1 MSLQTLLGRFSRS
14 RTPEVNS
21 GIPLAGNPGKKP
33 LTMQEM
39 VKLYIR
45 EEVSKAAQAQ
55 DADSFEDADDFE
67 EEDPDILP
75 MTHHQVIAM
84 TDEELREVG
93 HGYGVEFDDEIELGP
108 TSPPPNEAPPDSRKG
123 SDPREGSPGEARPT
137 AVG

>member
-1 MSLQTLLGRFSRS
+1 MSLKSLLGRFSRQS
-14 RTPEVNS
+14 DPEQNS
-21 GIPLAGNPGKKP
+21 GVPVAGNPGKKP

-45 EEVSKAAQAQ
+45 EEVSKAAQAE
-55 DADSFEDADDFE
+55 DAETFDEADDFE

-84 TDEELREVG
+84 TDDELYEVAAS
-93 HGYGVEFDDEIELGP
+93 YGVEFDDDEPQSLPGQ
-108 TSPPPNEAPPDSRKG
+108 NEALPDSREG
-123 SDPREGSPGEARPT
+123 SDPREGSPGEARPA